1 ASLINMRGDVVH
13 EWKAPFSSVWA
24 SADERPHVRSPL
36 SDDRVTIFS
45 AHLFPN
51 GDLLS
56 VFNGEGDTPNGY
68 GLAKVDKDSTVL
80 WRYSANVHHDLD
92 VLEDG
97 TIYGLTHQ
105 VVHELPQKL
114 DAFVP
119 PCLLDYCVKLSPEGK
134 ELQKIPILEAFQN
147 SPYATLL

>member
-1 ASLINMRGDVVH
+1 
-13 EWKAPFSSVWA
+13 
-24 SADERPHVRSPL
+24 
-36 SDDRVTIFS
+36 FS

-119 PCLLDYCVKLSPEGK
+119 PCLLDYFVKLSPEGK

-147 SPYATLL
+147 SPYATLLKLLEREPRLIRRGDVMHTNFVQVLRPELAAKFPSFKAG